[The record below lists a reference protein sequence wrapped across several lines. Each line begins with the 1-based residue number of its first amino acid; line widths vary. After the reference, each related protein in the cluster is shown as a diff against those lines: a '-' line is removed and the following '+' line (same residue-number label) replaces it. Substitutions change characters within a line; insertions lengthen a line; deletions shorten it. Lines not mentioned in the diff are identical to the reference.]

1 MFPVLCISI
10 FWVLMFEEI
19 TPRISYWG
27 SWKLCFVYILAT
39 WWLSDE
45 IDFALVIY
53 LWIHRMLPNGLVL
66 KIQFCSWC
74 CFVLLYFKSWYI
86 YNFSNW
92 PFQFISYLNYWWNI
106 YCQVVFKNEWPRWF
120 RWWHNYSWNID
131 LFSHMSSYFVMI
143 AFHR

>member
-1 MFPVLCISI
+1 MICTTIAVTGLFFVLFFVFAHIIYKDTKMWILVILWHRFDTCRIAVLFRFDGYNFSLFPVLCISI

-27 SWKLCFVYILAT
+27 SWKLCFVYMLET

-66 KIQFCSWC
+66 KTSVLQLVLFCTS
-74 CFVLLYFKSWYI
+74 VL
-86 YNFSNW
+86 
-92 PFQFISYLNYWWNI
+92 
-106 YCQVVFKNEWPRWF
+106 
-120 RWWHNYSWNID
+120 
-131 LFSHMSSYFVMI
+131 
-143 AFHR
+143 